1 MNIVTITGEQVKS
14 FPEVLAAIR
23 SPLALPDDWNAEK
36 IYGFLTGVAEPTT
49 VVVTD
54 LQTLK
59 KNLGKDARN
68 LENALL
74 LAEEQN
80 SKFLSVLFVD

>member
-23 SPLALPDDWNAEK
+23 QPLSLSDDWNAEK
-36 IYGFLTGVAEPTT
+36 IYGFLTGVTESTT

-54 LQTLK
+54 MQTLK

-80 SKFLSVLFVD
+80 SRYLSVLFVD